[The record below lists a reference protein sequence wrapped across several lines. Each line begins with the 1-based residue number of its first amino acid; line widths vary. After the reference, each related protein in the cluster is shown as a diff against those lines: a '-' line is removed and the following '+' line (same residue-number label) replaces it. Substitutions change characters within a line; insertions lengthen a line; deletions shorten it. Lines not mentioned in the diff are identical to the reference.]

1 MASDPVIKAALD
13 AAFRDAPDTRE
24 SGGATYRKD
33 RIGHTLRNGQFPLT
47 QLRRDEFVVAPGI
60 IYRKEARDAHD

>member
-1 MASDPVIKAALD
+1 MPKVDMP

-24 SGGATYRKD
+24 SNGAIYRKD
-33 RIGHTLRNGQFPLT
+33 RVGHTERSGHFPMS

-60 IYRKEARDAHD
+60 IYRKEARNDR